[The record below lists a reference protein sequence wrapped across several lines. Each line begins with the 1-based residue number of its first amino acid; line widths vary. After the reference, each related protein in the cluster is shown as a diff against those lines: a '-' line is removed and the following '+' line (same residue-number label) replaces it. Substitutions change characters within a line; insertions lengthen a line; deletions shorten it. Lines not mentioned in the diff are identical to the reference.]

1 VIENPEDVEKITD
14 LLHNLDSA
22 INRHIDQILLEQL
35 GVGLSQIRIL
45 RILQTTTAAQRDLA
59 DSLNQTE
66 PAISRQIKLL
76 AGKGLVQASVD
87 DAEKRRNVI
96 SLTVPGIKV
105 IAAANELL
113 SSENQKILSQLTRK
127 QQIVLTE
134 LLQKIKIS

>member
-1 VIENPEDVEKITD
+1 MANPEDTDKFTD

-22 INRHIDQILLEQL
+22 VNRHIDQILLEQL

-45 RILQTTTAAQRDLA
+45 RILQTATAAQRQLA
-59 DSLNQTE
+59 DNLNQTE

-76 AGKGLVQASVD
+76 AAKGLVQTSID
-87 DAEKRRNVI
+87 ETEKRRNLV
-96 SLTVPGIKV
+96 SLTTSGIKV

-127 QQIVLTE
+127 QQIVLAE
-134 LLQKIKIS
+134 LLQKIQIS